1 MAYYSIEEAKKLIIK
16 AGLEL
21 CEKKLIARTWGNISA
36 RISDTEFIIT
46 PSGIPYDKVN
56 NDNLVIVKIED
67 CSWSGDVK
75 PSGEKKVHA
84 AIYKNRSDV
93 NFILHTHQNY
103 ATAIS
108 VDGKDKDFVPV
119 AKYGLPSTKKLVKNI
134 EAAVLRNKDSNAVLM
149 ARHGALI
156 YSSNYDEAFKNALE
170 LEQKAKE
177 LFEKVQTKKTAKQEA
192 KPYLDDYAQMFGH
205 SKTAVEEDKEAIELI
220 KYKNSLA
227 ASYQKKLK
235 PMKCLDVALQH
246 FIYKKKYSKLANK
259 AK

>member
-1 MAYYSIEEAKKLIIK
+1 MAYSIEEAKKLIIK

-36 RISDTEFIIT
+36 RISDTEFVIT

-56 NDNLVIVKIED
+56 NNNLVVVKIED

-84 AIYKNRSDV
+84 AIYKNRKDV

-108 VDGKDKDFVPV
+108 VDGKDKDFVLT

-134 EAAVLRNKDSNAVLM
+134 EKAVLKDNKSKAVLM
-149 ARHGALI
+149 ARHGAVI
-156 YSSNYDEAFKNALE
+156 YSDSYDDAFKTALE
-170 LEQKAKE
+170 LEEKSKA
-177 LFEKVQTKKTAKQEA
+177 LFDKVATKKSSKVEA

-205 SKTAVEEDKEAIELI
+205 SKVAVEEDKEAIELI
-220 KYKNSLA
+220 KFKNSLA
-227 ASYQKKLK
+227 ASYQTKPK

>member
-1 MAYYSIEEAKKLIIK
+1 MAYSLEEAKKLIIK

-36 RISDTEFIIT
+36 RISDTEFVIT

-56 NDNLVIVKIED
+56 DNNLVVVKIED

-75 PSGEKKVHA
+75 PSGEKKMHA

-119 AKYGLPSTKKLVKNI
+119 AKYGLPSTGKLVKNI
-134 EAAVLRNKDSNAVLM
+134 EKAVLANKDKNAVLM
-149 ARHGALI
+149 ARHGVVVYAK
-156 YSSNYDEAFKNALE
+156 NYEDAFKTALD
-170 LEQKAKE
+170 LEEKSKKLFIDVAEAK
-177 LFEKVQTKKTAKQEA
+177 TKKQET
-192 KPYLDDYAQMFGH
+192 KPYLDDYAQMFGY
-205 SKTAVEEDKEAIELI
+205 SKNPVEEDKEAVELI
-220 KYKNSLA
+220 KFKNSLA
-227 ASYQKKLK
+227 ASYQRKLK
-235 PMKCLDVALQH
+235 SMKCLDVMLQH
-246 FIYKKKYSKLANK
+246 FIYKKKYSKLAKK